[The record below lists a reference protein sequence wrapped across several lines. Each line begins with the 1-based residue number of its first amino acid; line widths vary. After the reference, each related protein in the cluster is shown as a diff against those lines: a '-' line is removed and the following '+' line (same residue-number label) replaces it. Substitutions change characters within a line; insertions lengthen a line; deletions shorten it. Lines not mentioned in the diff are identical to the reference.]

1 MRGGVQ
7 HSLDGIILSL
17 EAKQG
22 GDTNEEQALQSD
34 SDSEVDES
42 LGASM
47 VARAGPSQI
56 ADDEPTD
63 DEMTDVDEEEE
74 EELGGDG
81 GGDGGGGE
89 LGGGGGEL
97 GDGGGG
103 GGGLSC
109 PQRKR
114 RRRQRS
120 TSPPTPRRARPT
132 HDGSDHGSDDVVD
145 AGDVDINAWL

>member
-1 MRGGVQ
+1 MY
-7 HSLDGIILSL
+7 HSCDGSELFRRHV
-17 EAKQG
+17 

-56 ADDEPTD
+56 PDDEPTD

-97 GDGGGG
+97 GGGGGG
-103 GGGLSC
+103 GGGLNC

-114 RRRQRS
+114 RCRQRS
-120 TSPPTPRRARPT
+120 ASPPTPRRARPT